1 MAHAGQLLL
10 QPFHLFL
17 RAETSRS
24 KSQEAG
30 MSIFDTVM
38 GAVEQH
44 AGVNQQQHSNLVQTA
59 MEMFGNHAGLSGL
72 VNNAQSQG
80 LGGIVQSW
88 IGTGSN
94 QSIAPNQVEGLLGQ
108 DRLQQF
114 ATRAGIPAGI
124 ASAALTRIL
133 PVIMDK
139 LTPQGKLPQAA

>member
-1 MAHAGQLLL
+1 
-10 QPFHLFL
+10 
-17 RAETSRS
+17 
-24 KSQEAG
+24 

-59 MEMFGNHAGLSGL
+59 MEMFGNHDGLSGL

-114 ATRAGIPAGI
+114 ATRAGIPTGI
-124 ASAALTRIL
+124 ASAALSRIL
-133 PVIMDK
+133 PVIVDK